1 MMGSLRVLFV
11 INGLGTGGAE
21 RSLAEMLPIFVR
33 EGVEPIVATLRRRSD
48 GVEGWVRSEGYD
60 VRLVDGARWPAR
72 LRGVRKLIR
81 SERPDLVHTTIFE
94 ADVAGR
100 IAAWGTGVP
109 VLTSLVNTSYTKERL
124 ADPRVG
130 QTKLAAVRLIDAWTS
145 RHLTHHFHAI
155 TNAVK
160 DAAVSSLGIPPQR
173 ITVVERGRDPARLGI
188 PGAERRRCARQGL
201 GIREDAEVLVNV
213 GRQEYQKGQRHL
225 LEAMASLAGSRAR
238 LVLLVAGREGH
249 ASAELKELHDKLG
262 LVGRVR
268 FLGHRPDVPELLA
281 AADAFVFPSLYEGL
295 GGAVIE
301 AMALG
306 LPVIASN
313 LPALREVVD
322 DGLSGLLVAPCS
334 AHAIVDAVT
343 TVLGTPHQG
352 RAMGRRGRAIFEER
366 FTLERSALRMLA
378 LYRSI
383 VRAASEAPVRA
394 GAP

>member
-1 MMGSLRVLFV
+1 MMRSLRVLFV

-81 SERPDLVHTTIFE
+81 SECPDLVHTAIFE

-130 QTKLAAVRLIDAWTS
+130 RTKLAAVRLIDAWTS

-155 TNAVK
+155 TKAVK

-173 ITVVERGRDPARLGI
+173 ITVVERGRDPARLGS
-188 PGAERRRCARQGL
+188 PDAERRRCARQSL
-201 GIREDAEVLVNV
+201 GISEDAEVLVNV
-213 GRQEYQKGQRHL
+213 GRQEYQKGQRLL
-225 LEAMASLAGSRAR
+225 LEAMASLARSRNHV
-238 LVLLVAGREGH
+238 VLLIAGREGH

-262 LVGRVR
+262 LAGRVR

-295 GGAVIE
+295 GGAVLE

-322 DGLSGLLVAPCS
+322 DGRSGLLVPPCS
-334 AHAIVDAVT
+334 AQAIVDAVT
-343 TVLGTPHQG
+343 TVLAAPHQG
-352 RAMGRRGRAIFEER
+352 RAMGSRGRAIFEER
-366 FTLERSALRMLA
+366 FTLERSARRMLA
-378 LYRSI
+378 LYRFI
-383 VRAASEAPVRA
+383 VRDASEAPVPA
-394 GAP
+394 GKP